1 MKNAIIA
8 AIVAAV
14 ISSSGAFAAGEYWG
28 QKEAQYRLRWNDRE
42 LARCLMLE
50 TANQHARAYSC
61 ARFVR
66 AHTSLPD
73 EMVND

>member
-42 LARCLMLE
+42 LARCILLE
-50 TANQHARAYSC
+50 TRGQHERAQFC

-73 EMVND
+73 ELPTD